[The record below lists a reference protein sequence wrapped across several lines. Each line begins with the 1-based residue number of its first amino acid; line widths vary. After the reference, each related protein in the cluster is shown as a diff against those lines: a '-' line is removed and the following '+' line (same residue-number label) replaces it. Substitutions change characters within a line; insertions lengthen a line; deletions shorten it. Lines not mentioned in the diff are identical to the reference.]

1 MLILSGRVCVPFDP
15 SKAEQ
20 FNPDEVKFCKNNEK
34 FLELCNKVRTK
45 KGLKKKEINQ
55 VNLF

>member
-45 KGLKKKEINQ
+45 KGLKKRKKPS
-55 VNLF
+55 